1 MKDTAFHLPCKNA
14 AYNFSDEERGQQFT
28 FNEKIKNQF
37 QFFKALTNL
46 SQIWRLINFQEYTE
60 NFQI

>member
-14 AYNFSDEERGQQFT
+14 AYNFSDKERGQRFI
-28 FNEKIKNQF
+28 FNEKIKNQL
-37 QFFKALTNL
+37 QYFKASTNL
-46 SQIWRLINFQEYTE
+46 SQICGLINFQEYTE